1 MSSGGEA
8 VFAAAGPRS
17 AAEDELAAAAAVLAG
32 DGASQDTPDS
42 ELCGTDKTD
51 GSTDAAEDVSEADK
65 ENNTVERQTR
75 AVRSG
80 VLEPSLNL
88 NQSNLEPFA
97 HHIHPQSDPKRVAGV

>member
-65 ENNTVERQTR
+65 ENNNVERRSR
-75 AVRSG
+75 AVRSR

-88 NQSNLEPFA
+88 NQSNNQPFSDNT
-97 HHIHPQSDPKRVAGV
+97 HPYSGPNRVAGV